1 MAQARVVV
9 LNEAKTAKPSGWNLC
24 FQYCRYEYGDGT
36 EENGYRFIWR
46 KPNNNL
52 QGARGQ
58 ARIPSTSD
66 ILHLTSIAI
75 SEGWGHHICPDSG
88 HESSEE

>member
-1 MAQARVVV
+1 MAQARVIV
-9 LNEAKTAKPSGWNLC
+9 LNETKLGNEGEWNLC
-24 FQYCRYEYGDGT
+24 FQYCRYEYGDENKT

-46 KPNNNL
+46 KPDGKL

-66 ILHLTSIAI
+66 ILYLVGVSIK
-75 SEGWGHHICPDSG
+75 EGWGNKLENPLG
-88 HESSEE
+88 FKY